1 MADKQADA
9 AVGAFFGHIGV
20 AIALGFASKAILV
33 QLHEHA
39 NSAII
44 YRSRRSLRYCKVRN
58 WHRFYGC
65 SET

>member
-20 AIALGFASKAILV
+20 AIALGFASKGIFV
-33 QLHEHA
+33 QVHA
-39 NSAII
+39 HTNSAII
-44 YRSRRSLRYCKVRN
+44 NRSRSSLRYCKVRH